1 MRRAEEL
8 EARVG
13 ELQGELRELLDEYV
27 EVQQRIQT
35 LETATGRDGDRA
47 AEAVVADLP
56 ARLRQVTRTGGS
68 TGTNDMD
75 DAERDAAG
83 DSASQAEV
91 AAAVER
97 VEESGPTDEV
107 GASDGATPA
116 TDDRSTGDGEST
128 PEGSDEEDLDDI
140 IVG

>member
-35 LETATGRDGDRA
+35 LETATGREGDRA
-47 AEAVVADLP
+47 AETVVADLP
-56 ARLRQVTRTGGS
+56 ARLRRVARAGGS
-68 TGTNDMD
+68 TGTDDID

-97 VEESGPTDEV
+97 VEESAPTDEAE
-107 GASDGATPA
+107 ASDGATPA

-128 PEGSDEEDLDDI
+128 PAGNDEEDLDDI

>member
-1 MRRAEEL
+1 MGRAEAL

-13 ELQGELRELLDEYV
+13 ELEGELRELLDEYV

-35 LETATGRDGDRA
+35 LEAATGRDGDRA

-56 ARLRQVTRTGGS
+56 DRLRRVARADGS
-68 TGTNDMD
+68 TGT
-75 DAERDAAG
+75 G
-83 DSASQAEV
+83 DSDGGSDGAGECASQAEV

-97 VEESGPTDEV
+97 VEESAPADGEAE
-107 GASDGATPA
+107 ASDGTAPD
-116 TDDRSTGDGEST
+116 TDDRSTVDGGST
-128 PEGSDEEDLDDI
+128 HEGSDEEDLGDI